1 MLNSKETDKDEE
13 IEKEL
18 PNIKHF
24 LIFDCGF
31 SKFTFDVITNLTKL
45 VARNLF
51 LGELVMTEEYK
62 YLARN
67 ESKGDTLRVKLTYY
81 IKNNYD
87 DVRNEIMNKY
97 GYKMEKDFEGV
108 KTFVE
113 HITTVYSMT
122 IF

>member
-51 LGELVMTEEYK
+51 LGELVMTEE
-62 YLARN
+62 
-67 ESKGDTLRVKLTYY
+67 
-81 IKNNYD
+81 
-87 DVRNEIMNKY
+87 
-97 GYKMEKDFEGV
+97 
-108 KTFVE
+108 
-113 HITTVYSMT
+113 
-122 IF
+122 

>member
-1 MLNSKETDKDEE
+1 M
-13 IEKEL
+13 
-18 PNIKHF
+18 
-24 LIFDCGF
+24 
-31 SKFTFDVITNLTKL
+31 
-45 VARNLF
+45 F

-87 DVRNEIMNKY
+87 EVRNEIMNKY